1 MRRKQRLKDKAKKLR
16 EKDIERRRRELVK
29 EREKKAEEKRKEKEA
44 AKAEMDEEEEV
55 CLCYLHS
62 SMFNMSNVKTA
73 DHSKSFLK
81 VATRIKKSDTF
92 YWLICNLTMM

>member
-62 SMFNMSNVKTA
+62 SMFNMTNVKTT
-73 DHSKSFLK
+73 DHLQKFHQGCYQNKEVRHFLL
-81 VATRIKKSDTF
+81 AFFAI
-92 YWLICNLTMM
+92 